1 MYLRVV
7 TYGII
12 FIVRVIILLIYFVSL
27 SVKEVFYVPKSFI
40 FRQKCLSSTE
50 PSYKRTGISS
60 ILLILFFCKCTYKTV
75 RKEGLL
81 SPMV

>member
-12 FIVRVIILLIYFVSL
+12 FIVRIIILLIYFASL

-40 FRQKCLSSTE
+40 FRQKMSVF
-50 PSYKRTGISS
+50 YRTFVQTNGY
-60 ILLILFFCKCTYKTV
+60 LIYITHTFFCKCTYKTG